1 MPDTDASELDDR
13 TLVEET
19 IDGNDDAYRTLV
31 ARHLPS
37 VYSFCMHYMGNS
49 EDAQDAAQ
57 ESFVKAWRNLG
68 RFDTSKS
75 FRTWVFSIAKNTATD
90 LMRKRKSVVFSK
102 FDTGEDSN
110 VLTDTL
116 ADTEPLPDEVF
127 SEAANAET
135 VRAALR
141 ELKPRD
147 QTILLLRYNEE
158 QSFEDIARI
167 LKMSP
172 NTVRSLHR
180 RALMQLK
187 KLLQNTTN

>member
-1 MPDTDASELDDR
+1 MPDTDASELDDH